1 MTMADREQITAVD
14 DGVLVLAPAKI
25 NLSLLIAGKR
35 PDGFHEIETIMAK
48 INWHD
53 EVLIQPGNKPGIE
66 LICKGPHWAPTGKEN
81 LVYQAAES
89 LLAASSSTADLK
101 VTLTKNIPAGTGLG
115 SASSDAAATLIGLKH
130 YLHLDIDSQSM
141 VELAAKLGSDVAFF
155 LNGALAFCTGKGEK
169 VEKIDEIFD
178 FLTLLILPDVSIST
192 KEVYANYKHNHGVYE
207 KLHARLNGHVKQKRI
222 DLAAKMC
229 ANMLQESC
237 FNLAKGLAELKEEVE
252 SLDIGS
258 WCLSGSGSAMFCVVK
273 SEDEH
278 RAGDY
283 KRTLEEKIECK
294 SVIVRNNRW

>member
-1 MTMADREQITAVD
+1 MADRTQITAVD

-48 INWHD
+48 INWYD
-53 EVLIQPGNKPGIE
+53 EVLIQPGHKPGIE
-66 LICKGPHWAPTGKEN
+66 LICKGPHWAPAGKEN
-81 LVYQAAES
+81 LVYQAAQS
-89 LLAASSSTADLK
+89 LLTASSSTVDLK

-115 SASSDAAATLIGLKH
+115 SASSDAAAALVGLKH
-130 YLHLDIDSQSM
+130 YLHLDIDGQTLSK
-141 VELAAKLGSDVAFF
+141 LAAQLGSDVAFF

-169 VEKIDEIFD
+169 VEKIDEKFD
-178 FLTLLILPDVSIST
+178 FLALLILPDVSVST
-192 KEVYANYKHNHGVYE
+192 KEVYANYRHNHGVYE
-207 KLHARLNGHVKQKRI
+207 KLHARINSHVKNKRI

-229 ANMLQESC
+229 TNMLQESC
-237 FNLAKGLAELKEEVE
+237 FNVAKDLAELKEEVE
-252 SLDIGS
+252 SLDIGP

-278 RAGDY
+278 IAGQY
-283 KRTLEEKIECK
+283 KRTLEEKIGYK

>member
-1 MTMADREQITAVD
+1 MADRTQITAVD

-48 INWHD
+48 INWYD
-53 EVLIQPGNKPGIE
+53 EVLIQPGHKPGIE

-81 LVYQAAES
+81 LVYQAAQS
-89 LLAASSSTADLK
+89 LLTASSLTVDLK

-115 SASSDAAATLIGLKH
+115 SASSDAAAALVGLKH
-130 YLHLDIDSQSM
+130 YLHLDIDGQTLSK
-141 VELAAKLGSDVAFF
+141 LAAQLGSDVAFF

-169 VEKIDEIFD
+169 VEKIDEKFD
-178 FLTLLILPDVSIST
+178 FLALLILPDVSIST
-192 KEVYANYKHNHGVYE
+192 KEVYANYRHNHGVYE
-207 KLHARLNGHVKQKRI
+207 KLHARINSHVKNKRI

-229 ANMLQESC
+229 TNMLQESC
-237 FNLAKGLAELKEEVE
+237 FNVAKDLAELKEEVE
-252 SLDIGS
+252 SLDIGP
-258 WCLSGSGSAMFCVVK
+258 WCLSGSGSVMFCVVK

-278 RAGDY
+278 IAGQY
-283 KRTLEEKIECK
+283 KRTLEEKIGYK